1 VPLVTAGASIALVAH
16 ALALVLTRAPADPS
30 VGAALGAALVLL
42 LALVHFAARTHG
54 AALGPGVVA
63 GQVRQWLVVA
73 LAGFASAVALS
84 VVATWLGP
92 VLFGP
97 SLPIVIVTGVL
108 GAVLTAAGLIALLT
122 SRQSE

>member
-1 VPLVTAGASIALVAH
+1 
-16 ALALVLTRAPADPS
+16 
-30 VGAALGAALVLL
+30 
-42 LALVHFAARTHG
+42 
-54 AALGPGVVA
+54 VA
-63 GQVRQWLVVA
+63 GQARQWLVVA